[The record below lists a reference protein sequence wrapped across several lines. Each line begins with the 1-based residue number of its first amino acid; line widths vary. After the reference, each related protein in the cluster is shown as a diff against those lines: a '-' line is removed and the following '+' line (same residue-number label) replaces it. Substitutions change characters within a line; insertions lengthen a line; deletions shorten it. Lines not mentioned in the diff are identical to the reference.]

1 MSRLH
6 PYHRARRHGDTDIK
20 FAADKGRQ
28 NHRPRVELGVW
39 KSFQVETAG
48 VAFICIPAVRTTFVF
63 VRRAFPV
70 SGESRQK
77 NRMIKEAD
85 SHRRSDH
92 RDKNPEA
99 HRQKSCKQSVHG

>member
-6 PYHRARRHGDTDIK
+6 PCHRALRNGDTDIK

-28 NHRPRVELGVW
+28 NHRPRGELGFW
-39 KSFQVETAG
+39 KSFQIKAAG
-48 VAFICIPAVRTTFVF
+48 FPFICIPAVRTTFVL

-77 NRMIKEAD
+77 NRIVEEAD
-85 SHRRSDH
+85 PHR
-92 RDKNPEA
+92 
-99 HRQKSCKQSVHG
+99 